1 MDLPVLSKL
10 ADSMDVDEAMIIIKG
25 YLSDKVSPSEVSDD
39 YLDRLRD
46 AGWRGAVYHLWWDAS
61 DSSIVP
67 STMGAG
73 SADSRPLMMG
83 PIPMGSPLGAR
94 YHWSRLKKRAKRTGR
109 DHVLKLI
116 KDQVTESKVSLLGHS
131 MGARVV
137 YYLMRTVAYKI
148 IENPDFKFE
157 NVYLLGGAVR
167 RDSAKEWAVVVW
179 SVRGQ
184 IVNVHNKDDKVLSVF
199 YRAAELRQNA
209 CGRKRIK
216 EVHPQIVNVDARFI
230 INNESHGAYR
240 RYLSKTIAGWFH
252 R

>member
-1 MDLPVLSKL
+1 MELPVLTKI
-10 ADSMDVDEAMIIIKG
+10 ADSLDVDEAMIIIKG
-25 YLSDKVSPSEVSDD
+25 YLSDKDSPSEVSDD

-61 DSSIVP
+61 NSSGLASKVV
-67 STMGAG
+67 TGAVASG
-73 SADSRPLMMG
+73 HLMMG
-83 PIPMGSPLGAR
+83 PIAMGSALGAR
-94 YHWSRLKKRAKRTGR
+94 YHWSKLKKRAKRTGR

-116 KDQVTESKVSLLGHS
+116 KEQVAESKVSLLGHS
-131 MGARVV
+131 LGARVV
-137 YYLMRTVAYKI
+137 YYLMRTVAYNI

-157 NVYLLGGAVR
+157 NVYLLGAAVR

-184 IVNVHNKDDKVLSVF
+184 IVNVHNKDDKVLSIF

-240 RYLSKTIAGWFH
+240 RYFSKTIAEWFH